1 MTRVI
6 IFLLAT
12 VLLYGFLGYR
22 TYMSYVYEDDI
33 VFVVKDL
40 KNRQQQ
46 IADLNAS
53 NSKLEDDL
61 FWYKTAND
69 VLIEHCEPKSL
80 TKAIKATPLPPL
92 VTL

>member
-1 MTRVI
+1 MIRVI

-12 VLLYGFLGYR
+12 VLLYGWLGYR

-53 NSKLEDDL
+53 NNKLEDDL

-69 VLIEHCEPKSL
+69 TLIEHCEPKTLS
-80 TKAIKATPLPPL
+80 KAIKATPLPPL
-92 VTL
+92 VIL